1 MMSRVMSTEERL
13 RAATR
18 AAADTVPPGSAPP
31 LRLPG
36 DPAGEVLRAGRLR
49 RRWLRALTPL
59 AAAAAV
65 AAVVIASLTL
75 TRSVPATPGGG
86 AASPARSAALSSVP
100 PYYVALT
107 SAATPTQA
115 VIRATATGAVVA
127 TVRPPKP
134 YGTFNFVSGAA
145 DDRTFILA
153 AQRWWPP
160 GSGPRGLLAEQRDN
174 VTPIVFFRL
183 RYDPATRRAQLTL
196 LHLPQ
201 KVPAAILSGIG
212 GIRGRQPAGAGP
224 APGGDRDHHARHRLG
239 PALDLAR
246 VGPFHRDLD
255 RQRQARRGRRSPGP
269 PTGAP
274 WPSRSREA
282 REDHHG
288 EIAPHQRTGGQH
300 APRRAG
306 PPRSSLGLG
315 HFKAGPIGNALI
327 TPDGSMLI
335 TIMRPAADAQS
346 RVMEMLLRPGEH
358 ASPPRAGTTGR
369 AQAPWNV
376 LWTDAS
382 ASTLIIAAGS
392 HPSAADSGLGILR
405 DGRFTPLPGPPVQT
419 NNVAW

>member
-18 AAADTVPPGSAPP
+18 AAAATVPPGSAPP

-36 DPAGEVLRAGRLR
+36 DPAGEVPRAGRLR

-201 KVPAAILSGIG
+201 KVPAAILSGMAVSADGSRLALALHPAEIEIITLATGSARHWIWPGSAHSTAIWIG
-212 GIRGRQPAGAGP
+212 NDKPSGQAVSWTADGRTLAFPFTEASGGVTTVRLLHTS
-224 APGGDRDHHARHRLG
+224 APGDNMLSASR
-239 PALDLAR
+239 
-246 VGPFHRDLD
+246 
-255 RQRQARRGRRSPGP
+255 
-269 PTGAP
+269 PTTVFA
-274 WPSRSREA
+274 
-282 REDHHG
+282 
-288 EIAPHQRTGGQH
+288 
-300 APRRAG
+300 
-306 PPRSSLGLG
+306 GLG

-382 ASTLIIAAGS
+382 ASTLIIAAGA
-392 HPSAADSGLGILR
+392 HPPATDSGLGILR